1 MRLRRPYLGY
11 NSSKAALNH
20 MSRVMACQYAP
31 KSIRCDVIVPGMIGT
46 PHVRA
51 LYTEKTTE
59 EVQEILAARNLRAP
73 MGRQGT
79 PWEIANAAL
88 FLASDE
94 ASYVS
99 GLLITLF
106 PRSMRTK

>member
-1 MRLRRPYLGY
+1 MMR
-11 NSSKAALNH
+11 
-20 MSRVMACQYAP
+20 MMARQYAP
-31 KSIRCDVIVPGMIGT
+31 NNIRCNVIVPGMIDT

-51 LYTEKTTE
+51 LYLEKTAK
-59 EVQEILAARNLRAP
+59 EVEEILVARNVRAP

-99 GLLITLF
+99 GLLMVVDGAL
-106 PRSMRTK
+106 SC